1 MNTGEGRNCGTS
13 TGEVH
18 LSHPFQILVVA
29 PDATLAQ
36 TLIKWLNDACD
47 RLVLVD
53 AFAPA
58 KAQLNAGPDLLI
70 TEARLGDYNGLHL
83 ALRARAAGIPSIV
96 LGKPDRVSER
106 EAFHLGAS
114 YLSLTRLR
122 ASDLLSL
129 VANACPGDGGNGHPP
144 TTSS

>member
-1 MNTGEGRNCGTS
+1 M
-13 TGEVH
+13 
-18 LSHPFQILVVA
+18 SHTHQILVVA
-29 PDATLAQ
+29 PNTTFAQ
-36 TLIKWLNDACD
+36 TLMEWLKDACD

-58 KAQLNAGPDLLI
+58 KAQLNARPDLLI

-83 ALRARAAGIPSIV
+83 ALRAHAAGIPSII

-106 EAFHLGAS
+106 EASNLGAT

-122 ASDLLSL
+122 AGDLLSL
-129 VANACPGDGGNGHPP
+129 VATLVPSMREGHPVLML
-144 TTSS
+144 S

>member
-1 MNTGEGRNCGTS
+1 M
-13 TGEVH
+13 
-18 LSHPFQILVVA
+18 SHTHQILVVA

-36 TLIKWLNDACD
+36 TLMEWLRDACD

-53 AFAPA
+53 AFASA

-106 EAFHLGAS
+106 EASKLGAT
-114 YLSLTRLR
+114 YLPLTRLR
-122 ASDLLSL
+122 AGELLSL
-129 VANACPGDGGNGHPP
+129 VATLVPAMRDGHPAL
-144 TTSS
+144 TFI

>member
-1 MNTGEGRNCGTS
+1 M
-13 TGEVH
+13 
-18 LSHPFQILVVA
+18 SHTHQILVVA

-36 TLIKWLNDACD
+36 TLMEWLRDACD

-53 AFAPA
+53 AFASA

-96 LGKPDRVSER
+96 LGEPDRVSER
-106 EAFHLGAS
+106 EASNLGAT
-114 YLSLTRLR
+114 YLPLTRLR

-129 VANACPGDGGNGHPP
+129 VATLVPGMREGHPAL
-144 TTSS
+144 TFI